1 MHMSACALG
10 GQKRAPESPRTGA
23 AGCCK
28 PSDMGAENYTQGV
41 CRRTKAFCVISA
53 TPGLDHEHPLN
64 LRH

>member
-10 GQKRAPESPRTGA
+10 GQKRAPDFPRTGA

-41 CRRTKAFCVISA
+41 CRRTKHSA
-53 TPGLDHEHPLN
+53 SSLQPLVWIMN
-64 LRH
+64 IP